1 MRFESLYFDT
11 ILCIFQYLH
20 IEIYTVFPFSK
31 QVRTQFIEFMK
42 KKKIQKVSTPMLLQ
56 HMDFLRFYRIIP
68 PYNAI
73 NKFVKYSA
81 LDSLKWCRTNE
92 WVSMEQPIL

>member
-73 NKFVKYSA
+73 NKFAGENSIVENIVVPHEA
-81 LDSLKWCRTNE
+81 ING
-92 WVSMEQPIL
+92 IL